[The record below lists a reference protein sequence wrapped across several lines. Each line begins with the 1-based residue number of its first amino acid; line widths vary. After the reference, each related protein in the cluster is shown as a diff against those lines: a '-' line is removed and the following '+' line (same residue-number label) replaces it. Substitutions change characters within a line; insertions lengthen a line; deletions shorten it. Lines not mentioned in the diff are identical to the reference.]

1 MKNEL
6 SNKFKKALVLVLGTT
21 IIMSGLTGCGVQK
34 QLSNYQGM
42 LKEGETKSDY
52 NKELFYRNE
61 KQSKIADPFVLD
73 NTERDG
79 YYYAYGTEGFLFC
92 YRSKN
97 LMDWEAV
104 GNTLADW
111 HYESDGIVTVD
122 TKLTNANLWAPEV
135 VYDKETNKYYMY
147 FSATPTADKQVEGIE
162 KGNANYTMMVAVSD
176 YPDRGYKIV
185 NFQDAASCGKENVRF
200 YDAKAYPQYYAKY
213 VLFDPAEITRV
224 SRESGIILSERGGYS
239 STIDPHP
246 YEDDNGDKYLL
257 WTSHGQGMN
266 IVFGVKMINW
276 LTPDW
281 STATALLYNSYYT
294 VEDYKTAQAGGTVS
308 RVSYETE
315 GNAVNEGASVVKHN
329 GKYYLTYSMNSY
341 EDAAYQ
347 VGQAV
352 ADTPLGPYRKLTEE
366 EGGILLSG
374 GKAGSLEITGTG
386 HNSFVT
392 VGEQMYIV
400 YHRHDNATVGGA
412 SRHHVIDEIKWI
424 TVKDKDGNDL
434 EVMYA
439 NGPTGTVQP
448 AIEAFSEYK
457 NIADEAKVS
466 GSEDVDYL
474 TDGLLSIYKYG
485 NETFLQNIKE
495 TTISKKTTFEFD
507 FDTARTVRGVMVY
520 NSKWEN
526 TCFQKVAKVEFVCE
540 ENGEEVVYYIEDM
553 EFSSENYR
561 RNDMD
566 GLIYYIVPGAAA
578 YAEFDELNCT
588 SVRITVEVPEG
599 QESVGISEIR
609 ILGK

>member
-466 GSEDVDYL
+466 GSEDVACL

-495 TTISKKTTFEFD
+495 TSISKKTTFEFD
-507 FDTARTVRGVMVY
+507 FDKARTVRGVMVY

>member
-42 LKEGETKSDY
+42 LKEGETKSEY

-466 GSEDVDYL
+466 GSEDVACL

-495 TTISKKTTFEFD
+495 TSISKKTTFEFD
-507 FDTARTVRGVMVY
+507 FDKARTVRGVMVY

>member
-97 LMDWEAV
+97 LMDWEPV

-495 TTISKKTTFEFD
+495 TSISKKTTFEFD
-507 FDTARTVRGVMVY
+507 FDKARTVRGVMVY

>member
-1 MKNEL
+1 MKNES
-6 SNKFKKALVLVLGTT
+6 SNKFKKALVLVLGATM
-21 IIMSGLTGCGVQK
+21 IMSGVTGCGVQK
-34 QLSNYQGM
+34 QLSNYQGI

-52 NKELFYRNE
+52 DKELFYRNE

-97 LMDWEAV
+97 LMDWEPV

-111 HYESDGIVTVD
+111 HYASDGTVTVD

-135 VYDKETNKYYMY
+135 VYDEDANKYYMY
-147 FSATPTADKQVEGIE
+147 FSATPTADKGVEGVE
-162 KGNANYTMMVAVSD
+162 KGDANYTMMVAVSD

-185 NFQDAASCGKENVRF
+185 NFQDAESCGKDNVRF
-200 YDAKAYPQYYAKY
+200 YDAEAYPQYYAKY
-213 VLFDPAEITRV
+213 VLFDPAELTRV